1 MEPVNNNQVIA
12 DLIADAKQQRD
23 DIAQSVQQLIAIRDL
38 MKNAYL
44 DIEKSVYEAQTS
56 LQEAALAAA
65 HGVDEWADPDEVE
78 TVGQMIHW
86 SMQHDEVIDDHDV

>member
-23 DIAQSVQQLIAIRDL
+23 DIAQSVQQLIAIRDT
-38 MKNAYL
+38 MR
-44 DIEKSVYEAQTS
+44 EALRDVEHCVS
-56 LQEAALAAA
+56 EAHNSFNDAEFNSWA
-65 HGVDEWADPDEVE
+65 GMDEPTDPDEIK

-86 SMQHDEVIDDHDV
+86 SMAQDEVIDNHDV